1 MSTVVCHCGVLLFGQ
16 SKHMFDSTTGLEL
29 VGGHCEDARMDESE
43 RLLTPAFV
51 EITGAALCYFIA
63 IGVVAPVLPR
73 FVEDSLGGGGFAV
86 GLAVGAFA
94 ISAAALRPAA
104 GHLGDSRGRK
114 VLVLGGASIAGI
126 SMFGYALATSLPIL
140 IGMRLLTG
148 VGEAAM
154 FVGAAT
160 AAQDLAPH
168 SRRGEAAS
176 YFSVAVYGGLAIG
189 PILGELA
196 RTHWGVHAA
205 WYIGGA
211 FCLAAVLLGT
221 RMPTARPS
229 IAPSP
234 ASGRRRLLHP
244 AALRPGL
251 ILMLSTTG
259 YAGFAAFVPLY
270 VTELGLSGAGFVFAE
285 YAFAVL
291 VVRIFGARLPD
302 RLGSRR
308 GASIALAL
316 QSIGLMT
323 MCLWMSPTGL
333 YISTFVY
340 AMGVSL
346 LYPALFPLVVDG
358 APESERSQAVATFT
372 LAFDISAGCG
382 AFLLGI
388 VVSLSSERWAF
399 GAAAILSFIGLLLV
413 RTAGR
418 RYAKAPQLSP
428 AVTS

>member
-1 MSTVVCHCGVLLFGQ
+1 
-16 SKHMFDSTTGLEL
+16 
-29 VGGHCEDARMDESE
+29 
-43 RLLTPAFV
+43 
-51 EITGAALCYFIA
+51 
-63 IGVVAPVLPR
+63 
-73 FVEDSLGGGGFAV
+73 
-86 GLAVGAFA
+86 
-94 ISAAALRPAA
+94 
-104 GHLGDSRGRK
+104 
-114 VLVLGGASIAGI
+114 
-126 SMFGYALATSLPIL
+126 
-140 IGMRLLTG
+140 
-148 VGEAAM
+148 
-154 FVGAAT
+154 
-160 AAQDLAPH
+160 
-168 SRRGEAAS
+168 
-176 YFSVAVYGGLAIG
+176 
-189 PILGELA
+189 
-196 RTHWGVHAA
+196 
-205 WYIGGA
+205 
-211 FCLAAVLLGT
+211 
-221 RMPTARPS
+221 
-229 IAPSP
+229 
-234 ASGRRRLLHP
+234 
-244 AALRPGL
+244 L

-270 VTELGLSGAGFVFAE
+270 VTELGLSGVGLVFAE

-316 QSIGLMT
+316 QSVGLMT
-323 MCLWMSPTGL
+323 MCLWMSVTGL
-333 YISTFVY
+333 YVSTFVY

-399 GAAAILSFIGLLLV
+399 GVAAILSFIGLLLV

-418 RYAKAPQLSP
+418 RFGQVPQLSP

>member
-1 MSTVVCHCGVLLFGQ
+1 
-16 SKHMFDSTTGLEL
+16 
-29 VGGHCEDARMDESE
+29 MDDGE

-73 FVEDSLGGGGFAV
+73 FVEDSLGGGGTAV
-86 GLAVGAFA
+86 GVAVGAFA

-104 GHLGDSRGRK
+104 GRLGDARGRK

-126 SMFGYALATSLPIL
+126 SMFGYVLATSLPVL
-140 IGMRLLTG
+140 IFMRLLTG

-205 WYIGGA
+205 WYLGGA

-221 RMPTARPS
+221 RMPAARPTV
-229 IAPSP
+229 APP

-244 AALRPGL
+244 AAIRPGL

-270 VTELGLSGAGFVFAE
+270 VTELGLSGAGIVFAE

-323 MCLWMSPTGL
+323 MCLWMSVVGL
-333 YISTFVY
+333 YVSTFVY

-372 LAFDISAGCG
+372 LAFDISAGLG

-399 GAAAILSFIGLLLV
+399 GAAAILSFVGLLLV
-413 RTAGR
+413 RTVGR
-418 RYAKAPQLSP
+418 RYGKVPQLSP

>member
-1 MSTVVCHCGVLLFGQ
+1 MH
-16 SKHMFDSTTGLEL
+16 E
-29 VGGHCEDARMDESE
+29 RE

-63 IGVVAPVLPR
+63 IGVIAPVLPR

-86 GLAVGAFA
+86 GVSVGAFA
-94 ISAAALRPAA
+94 ISAAALRPAV
-104 GHLGDSRGRK
+104 GHLGDARGRK
-114 VLVLGGASIAGI
+114 VLVLGGASIAAI
-126 SMFGYALATSLPIL
+126 SIFGYALANSLAVLIL
-140 IGMRLLTG
+140 MRLLTG

-160 AAQDLAPH
+160 AVQDLAPS

-176 YFSVAVYGGLAIG
+176 YFSVAVYGGLALG
-189 PILGELA
+189 PIIGEFA
-196 RTHWGVHAA
+196 RTHWSVHAA
-205 WYIGGA
+205 WYVSGS
-211 FCLAAVLLGT
+211 FCLGAALLGT
-221 RMPTARPS
+221 RMPTARPPVTER
-229 IAPSP
+229 APT
-234 ASGRRRLLHP
+234 GRRKLLHP

-270 VTELGLSGAGFVFAE
+270 VTELGLTGSGLVFAE

-302 RLGSRR
+302 QLGSRR

-333 YISTFVY
+333 YVSTFIY

-346 LYPALFPLVVDG
+346 LYPALFPVVVEG
-358 APESERSQAVATFT
+358 APEAERSQAIATFT
-372 LAFDISAGCG
+372 LAFDISAGLG
-382 AFLLGI
+382 AFALGI

-399 GAAAILSFIGLLLV
+399 GTAAVLSFIGLVLV

-418 RYAKAPQLSP
+418 RFGESRQLSP

>member
-1 MSTVVCHCGVLLFGQ
+1 VAAVVLDRGALLLGEP
-16 SKHMFDSTTGLEL
+16 KHTFDSTTRL
-29 VGGHCEDARMDESE
+29 VFDGGRCEDALMDERE

-51 EITGAALCYFIA
+51 EITGSALLYFIA

-73 FVEDSLGGGGFAV
+73 YVEDSLGGGGTAV
-86 GLAVGAFA
+86 GLSVGAFA
-94 ISAAALRPAA
+94 VSAALLRPAV
-104 GHLGDSRGRK
+104 GHLGDARGRR
-114 VLVLGGASIAGI
+114 VLVLGGSAIAGI
-126 SMFGYALATSLPIL
+126 SMFGYALADNLPVL
-140 IGMRLLTG
+140 IVMRLITG

-160 AAQDLAPH
+160 AAQDLAPP

-176 YFSVAVYGGLAIG
+176 YFSVAVYGGLAVG
-189 PILGELA
+189 PLLGELA
-196 RTHWGVHAA
+196 RTQWGVHAA
-205 WYIGGA
+205 WYMGGA
-211 FCLAAVLLGT
+211 FCFAALLVGT
-221 RMPTARPS
+221 RMPAARPPVEP
-229 IAPSP
+229 PS
-234 ASGRRRLLHP
+234 SGRRRLLHP
-244 AALRPGL
+244 AAFRPGI

-270 VTELGLSGAGFVFAE
+270 VTDLGLTGAGVVFAE

-291 VVRIFGARLPD
+291 AVRIFGARLPD
-302 RLGSRR
+302 RLGSLR
-308 GASIALAL
+308 GASIALTL
-316 QSIGLMT
+316 QTIGLGM
-323 MCLWMSPTGL
+323 MCLWMSVAGL
-333 YISTFVY
+333 YISTLVY

-372 LAFDISAGCG
+372 LAFDISAGFG

-399 GAAAILSFIGLLLV
+399 GAAALLSLAGLLLV

-418 RYAKAPQLSP
+418 RYHAMRQLSP

>member
-1 MSTVVCHCGVLLFGQ
+1 MAGRDALLIGQ
-16 SKHMFDSTTGLEL
+16 SKHMFDSTAGLEFA
-29 VGGHCEDARMDESE
+29 GGRCEDAGMDERE

-73 FVEDSLGGGGFAV
+73 FVEDSLGGGGTAV
-86 GLAVGAFA
+86 GVSVGAFA
-94 ISAAALRPAA
+94 ISAALLRPAV
-104 GHLGDSRGRK
+104 GYLGDAKGRK
-114 VLVLGGASIAGI
+114 ILVLGGASIAGI
-126 SMFGYALATSLPIL
+126 SIFGYVLATSLAAL
-140 IGMRLLTG
+140 IGLRLLTG

-160 AAQDLAPH
+160 AAQDLAPS

-205 WYIGGA
+205 WYLGGA
-211 FCLAAVLLGT
+211 FCFAAALLGT
-221 RMPTARPS
+221 RMPAARPVV
-229 IAPSP
+229 APP

-244 AALRPGL
+244 AALRPGV

-270 VTELGLSGAGFVFAE
+270 VTDLGLSGAGLVFAE
-285 YAFAVL
+285 YACAVL
-291 VVRIFGARLPD
+291 AVRIFGARLPD

-308 GASIALAL
+308 GASIALIL
-316 QSIGLMT
+316 QSIGLMM
-323 MCLWMSPTGL
+323 MCLWMSVTGL
-333 YISTFVY
+333 YVSTFIY

-346 LYPALFPLVVDG
+346 LYPALFPLVVEG
-358 APESERSQAVATFT
+358 APESERSQAIATFT
-372 LAFDISAGCG
+372 LAFDISAGLG
-382 AFLLGI
+382 AFALGV

-399 GAAAILSFIGLLLV
+399 GVAGVLSFVGLLLV
-413 RTAGR
+413 RTTGR
-418 RYAKAPQLSP
+418 RHGMARQLSP
-428 AVTS
+428 ATTS